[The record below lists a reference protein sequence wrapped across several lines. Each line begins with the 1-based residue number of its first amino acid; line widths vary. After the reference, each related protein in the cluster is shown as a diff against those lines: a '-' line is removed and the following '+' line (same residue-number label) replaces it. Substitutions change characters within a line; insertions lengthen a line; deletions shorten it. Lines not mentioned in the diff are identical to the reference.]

1 MTMARVMTTNAAK
14 IAMFSAGEPT
24 EVASAKGSVRA
35 MGQFSFEEAAA
46 ESTEAVIW
54 ADAASAIG
62 SSSRLAQ
69 RA

>member
-1 MTMARVMTTNAAK
+1 MTMARVTTTNAAK

-35 MGQFSFEEAAA
+35 MGQFSFEAAA
-46 ESTEAVIW
+46 AATAAVIW
-54 ADAASAIG
+54 AAAASAMG

>member
-1 MTMARVMTTNAAK
+1 MTMTRVMTTNEAK

-35 MGQFSFEEAAA
+35 MGQISFAADAEATAA
-46 ESTEAVIW
+46 SIW
-54 ADAASAIG
+54 APAASASG